1 MMRTIRKGIKN
12 DFSRTRQDLTFVD
25 LARHL
30 KENIPFWYVD
40 RLAVVQDY
48 ITFLENER

>member
-1 MMRTIRKGIKN
+1 MRAIHNGVKN
-12 DFSRTRQDLTFVD
+12 GFTRTRKDLTFVD
-25 LARHL
+25 LAGRF
-30 KENIPFWYVD
+30 KENIPFWYID